1 MAVSVSLE
9 GKVALVT
16 GASRGIGEC
25 IAKVLAEAGAEVVLV
40 SRKIEGLE
48 AVKATIEKTGG
59 KAHAVACNTG
69 DLVQIDHL
77 MEEVTRLCG
86 RLDILVN
93 NAAANPYFGP
103 MVDAE
108 EWAWDKINDVNL
120 KGPFFMIKHGVRLMK
135 DGGGGAIVNVASV
148 NGVRPALFQGI
159 YSVTK
164 AALISMTQAFA
175 KELAGDKIRVN
186 ALLPGLT
193 DTKFASAI
201 TADEGVMNHVTQ
213 QIPAG
218 RIADPSEM
226 SGAVLYLVSD
236 AASYVTGSSLVVDGG
251 MLA

>member
-1 MAVSVSLE
+1 MAVSVSLK

-16 GASRGIGEC
+16 GASRGIGEG
-25 IAKVLAEAGAEVVLV
+25 IAMLLAEAGAELVLA

-48 AVKATIEKTGG
+48 EVKAKIEQAGG

-69 DLVQIDHL
+69 NLDQIGHL
-77 MEEVTRLCG
+77 MGEVKRRCG

-93 NAAANPYFGP
+93 NAAANPHFGP

-120 KGPFFMIKHGVRLMK
+120 KGPFFMIKHGVALMK
-135 DGGGGAIVNVASV
+135 EGGGGAIVNVASV
-148 NGVRPALFQGI
+148 NGVRPALFQGV

-175 KELAGDKIRVN
+175 KELAAENIRVN

-193 DTKFASAI
+193 DTRFASAI
-201 TADEGVMNHVTQ
+201 TADEGIMKHVTG
-213 QIPAG
+213 QIPVG
-218 RIADPSEM
+218 RIADPAEM
-226 SGAVLYLVSD
+226 AGAVLYLVSD
-236 AASYVTGSSLVVDGG
+236 GASYVTGSSLVVDGG